1 VKRFVWRFF
10 YAYFPFLY
18 VRINILWY
26 FYPSIKFNM
35 SEKQDFLYDFMI
47 RHSWHRL
54 SRMYNQKAA
63 EHDMTMSIGF
73 ILMNVDKEGTPST
86 SLGPKMGME
95 PTSLSRTLKTMEE
108 RGLIRREEDAVDKR
122 KVLIFLTPEGVDKR
136 REVRNFVLGFNE
148 KIEDKIGK
156 TKLKT
161 FYEVI
166 LKVDQLMEEEMKL
179 KNER

>member
-1 VKRFVWRFF
+1 
-10 YAYFPFLY
+10 
-18 VRINILWY
+18 
-26 FYPSIKFNM
+26 M
-35 SEKQDFLYDFMI
+35 SEKQEFLYDFMI

-95 PTSLSRTLKTMEE
+95 PTSLSRTLKTMED
-108 RGLIRREEDAVDKR
+108 RGLIRRQEDAVDKR
-122 KVLIFLTPEGVDKR
+122 KVFIFLTDEGVQKR

-148 KIEDKIGK
+148 KIFEKIGK
-156 TKLKT
+156 TKLNI
-161 FYEVI
+161 FNEVV
-166 LKVDQLMEEEMKL
+166 LKVNQLMEEEMKL
-179 KNER
+179 QNER